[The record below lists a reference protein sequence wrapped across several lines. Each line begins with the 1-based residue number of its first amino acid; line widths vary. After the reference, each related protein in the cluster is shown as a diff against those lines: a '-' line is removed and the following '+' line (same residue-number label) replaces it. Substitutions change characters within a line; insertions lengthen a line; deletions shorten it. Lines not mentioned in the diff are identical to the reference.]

1 MADDTQRDLS
11 TIRDRTNGVT
21 YLIKAKALESAI
33 QMALSGDVSGS
44 ASSDLGSNVT
54 ISVTI
59 TNGAVT
65 HDKIADSAVQ
75 NNNILSGTIA
85 LDKIAVAAFGNS
97 DPASDND
104 GHIVTHAQ
112 LVSYV
117 TRLLQGYGQNYGA
130 MTVASINAMTLDNLN
145 NGDLVIVT
153 GISESAPANVI
164 TLGNLTVRNGENLIF
179 HKTGTGSSVTG
190 VWQSIDGEFKLIQ
203 SPVDTDNN
211 ATPGGT
217 LRTLTRLQQSSNG
230 DITATFADIQT
241 ATTSRKGV
249 VQLNSAVNSSSTTT
263 AATPSAVK
271 QAYDEAVA
279 KIEKVDNATSG
290 NIPVL
295 DANGELVDSG
305 YSPDDFRP
313 VDNSDEVIAAAL
325 AELNSRL
332 ESVEDREHF
341 GNLVADTIA
350 TQEFPLV
357 GGKSMVVF
365 GDDAPDAAPD
375 YEGQLY
381 LDLTNK
387 TLYFAVGQES
397 ASDWVLAKK
406 KQSAVTKNG
415 GTLKTVT
422 QITQGV
428 NGEIDATFSDIQ
440 DASTSQ
446 KGVVQLIDDVAS
458 TSTTTAATPN
468 SVKQAYDLAANKQES
483 LTWMTDSEVDT
494 LWTDA
499 WNSAT

>member
-54 ISVTI
+54 INVTI

-85 LDKIAVAAFGNS
+85 LDKIAAAAFGNS

-117 TRLLQGYGQNYGA
+117 TRLLQGYGQNYGT

-295 DANGELVDSG
+295 DASGELVDSG
-305 YSPDDFRP
+305 YSPEDFRR

-332 ESVEDREHF
+332 ESVEDRERF

-365 GDDAPDAAPD
+365 GDAAPDAAPD

-397 ASDWVLAKK
+397 ANDWVLAKK
-406 KQSAVTKNG
+406 KQSTVTKSG

-422 QITQGV
+422 QITQGE

-446 KGVVQLIDDVAS
+446 KGVVQLTDDVAS

-468 SVKQAYDLAANKQES
+468 SVKQAYALAASKQEE